1 MAADD
6 TSSTKGRWERA
17 LGVVDSWGETARYQ
31 DLPHYSSRDST
42 KSSSSG
48 SSSGSSAAADSY
60 LLPDDEREP
69 ERLDFWGHTFVQT
82 LDGALYA
89 APLVQ
94 NDLELVLDIGT
105 GTGIWALDF
114 ADTHPDAQVLAFD
127 IKHVQPSW
135 TSPNCK
141 FMVADAEEEWP
152 FEKNAFDFV
161 HARYLYPAITDWA
174 QLWRQSFDHLRPGGW
189 VEHQEDSAMF
199 WSDDPGFEGSRT
211 KHFASQIEFASKKI
225 GKNFRIAAEQKD
237 RMQEA
242 GFQNV
247 VQKLCKIPIGTWDE
261 TQLDLGKRMLLVVL
275 EGIAPTAVP
284 VFTRVL
290 GYDNDEIEALLDE
303 VRAEFLRQEYRVY
316 LKFYYTYGQ
325 KPPESDSE
333 QE

>member
-1 MAADD
+1 
-6 TSSTKGRWERA
+6 
-17 LGVVDSWGETARYQ
+17 
-31 DLPHYSSRDST
+31 
-42 KSSSSG
+42 
-48 SSSGSSAAADSY
+48 
-60 LLPDDEREP
+60 
-69 ERLDFWGHTFVQT
+69 
-82 LDGALYA
+82 
-89 APLVQ
+89 
-94 NDLELVLDIGT
+94 
-105 GTGIWALDF
+105 
-114 ADTHPDAQVLAFD
+114 
-127 IKHVQPSW
+127 
-135 TSPNCK
+135 
-141 FMVADAEEEWP
+141 MVADAEEEWP

-237 RMQEA
+237 RRTA
-242 GFQNV
+242 
-247 VQKLCKIPIGTWDE
+247 CKTRASRIGGWFCFLSPFVCLTRSQIPIGTWDE